1 MTTATAPERAAVAG
15 LPVEAAPRHAAGRP
29 GTEPGRGDERR
40 TGPER
45 PRGSRRTRR
54 AATIA
59 ASIVLLS
66 LLAVV
71 GANAYLTQGQV
82 RLTNLQSQLGSA
94 SGTYRD
100 LELRLGQLE
109 NPSQV
114 VSRASSDGLSP
125 PSRVTDL
132 TPVTDP
138 ASGATA
144 TSPANATPTGR

>member
-1 MTTATAPERAAVAG
+1 M
-15 LPVEAAPRHAAGRP
+15 
-29 GTEPGRGDERR
+29 
-40 TGPER
+40 
-45 PRGSRRTRR
+45 
-54 AATIA
+54 
-59 ASIVLLS
+59 LLS